1 MPHCRKK
8 EFISEVEL
16 LVTWTQIQ
24 RDGKAAARGRWVAGG
39 SW

>member
-8 EFISEVEL
+8 KFISEEL

-24 RDGKAAARGRWVAGG
+24 RDGKAAA
-39 SW
+39 